1 MAVESRQNKVI
12 LFNPRSANSKYRIPN
27 SILQV
32 GASIHGR
39 FEYVFVDGNLETEPW
54 QVIETYLKTG
64 EYKYFGTTVMPGPQL
79 KQAIPFAKRAKQIMP
94 GIFNIW
100 GGYFPSNQYEV
111 TMQSSYIDFIINGPG
126 DQAFPAL
133 LEALEND
140 KPYELIPNLIF
151 KDSKGQPV
159 LTRKA
164 ALPNQD
170 QLPALPY
177 EYLDRFY
184 PLQRYL
190 GKTFLGK
197 KTFAYH
203 SSIGCPFT
211 CSFCAVVP
219 IYEARWSGKSAVRMC
234 QDIFYFKE
242 KYGADAIEFHDNNF
256 FVSENRVIDFSKRML
271 GQNIN
276 WWGEGRIDTVDRYT
290 DSSLSLMRESGCK
303 MIFFGAES
311 GNNEILKEMDKGGK
325 QSREQIMSFA
335 ARMRKFDIIPE
346 YSFVLGMP
354 AASPEKVMEQIAA
367 DLLFIKTIK
376 EINPQTEII
385 IYLYSPVPTKGSD
398 LYKKI
403 SSAGFAFPVTLE
415 DWLSPQWQSFDL
427 RKNPLTPWLTK
438 EMVDKIKN
446 FETVLNAFF
455 PTVSDIK
462 ISNFQKRVMRMI
474 SSLRYRKN
482 IFQYP
487 YELKAL
493 QKFWL
498 KYRQPELEG
507 F

>member
-1 MAVESRQNKVI
+1 
-12 LFNPRSANSKYRIPN
+12 
-27 SILQV
+27 
-32 GASIHGR
+32 
-39 FEYVFVDGNLETEPW
+39 
-54 QVIETYLKTG
+54 
-64 EYKYFGTTVMPGPQL
+64 
-79 KQAIPFAKRAKQIMP
+79 
-94 GIFNIW
+94 
-100 GGYFPSNQYEV
+100 
-111 TMQSSYIDFIINGPG
+111 
-126 DQAFPAL
+126 
-133 LEALEND
+133 
-140 KPYELIPNLIF
+140 
-151 KDSKGQPV
+151 
-159 LTRKA
+159 
-164 ALPNQD
+164 
-170 QLPALPY
+170 
-177 EYLDRFY
+177 
-184 PLQRYL
+184 
-190 GKTFLGK
+190 
-197 KTFAYH
+197 
-203 SSIGCPFT
+203 
-211 CSFCAVVP
+211 
-219 IYEARWSGKSAVRMC
+219 
-234 QDIFYFKE
+234 
-242 KYGADAIEFHDNNF
+242 
-256 FVSENRVIDFSKRML
+256 
-271 GQNIN
+271 
-276 WWGEGRIDTVDRYT
+276 
-290 DSSLSLMRESGCK
+290 